1 MLSICV
7 FCLFAAME
15 DTDIANQFLRIQ
27 QKFEDID
34 NRLIDLSNRVQSLDE
49 LRITK
54 KVAYTYMQK
63 LQSVHYICILQS
75 I

>member
-1 MLSICV
+1 M
-7 FCLFAAME
+7 

-49 LRITK
+49 LRITPL
-54 KVAYTYMQK
+54 T
-63 LQSVHYICILQS
+63 S
-75 I
+75 IAFLTS

>member
-7 FCLFAAME
+7 FCLFTAME
-15 DTDIANQFLRIQ
+15 DTDIANQFLRLQ

-49 LRITK
+49 LLITK
-54 KVAYTYMQK
+54 KVAYIYAKVTK
-63 LQSVHYICILQS
+63 CTLCILQS